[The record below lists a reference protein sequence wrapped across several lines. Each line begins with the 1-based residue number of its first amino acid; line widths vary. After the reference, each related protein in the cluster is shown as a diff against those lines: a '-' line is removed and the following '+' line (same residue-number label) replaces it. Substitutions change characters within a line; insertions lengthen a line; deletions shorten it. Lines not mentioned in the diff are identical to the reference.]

1 MIISS
6 VQAGT
11 SIFAGFVTF
20 ALIGSI
26 AHDTNRPVTEL
37 VESGKCVSCK
47 KKVGMIRKH
56 HNLQTADHKYM
67 KQ

>member
-47 KKVGMIRKH
+47 K
-56 HNLQTADHKYM
+56 
-67 KQ
+67 

>member
-1 MIISS
+1 MIYFFRDALIVSS
-6 VQAGT
+6 VNAGT

-37 VESGKCVSCK
+37 VESGKCVS
-47 KKVGMIRKH
+47 
-56 HNLQTADHKYM
+56 
-67 KQ
+67 